1 MGGFSSSS
9 LISRLVM
16 ADDNSPR
23 DRNKVRGVL
32 DVQSTIVDFDKWEEE
47 ELISEEHPD
56 ATRSRD
62 EESGSTRE

>member
-1 MGGFSSSS
+1 
-9 LISRLVM
+9 M

>member
-16 ADDNSPR
+16 ADDNSSR

-47 ELISEEHPD
+47 ELISEEHLD
-56 ATRSRD
+56 ATRS
-62 EESGSTRE
+62 